1 MELLFLLS
9 PIWRQ
14 TNFNTG
20 NKMALTE
27 RTEIDQIQVVGGWN
41 IQVRQATTIE
51 RDGQFV
57 SNSFH
62 RWVLTPDMDISDQEQ
77 KVKDIANTAWT
88 PEVRQAYETF
98 KAEQAAR
105 MTP

>member
-1 MELLFLLS
+1 
-9 PIWRQ
+9 
-14 TNFNTG
+14 
-20 NKMALTE
+20 MALTE
-27 RTEIDQIQVVGGWN
+27 NTKIDQIEVVNDWN
-41 IQVRQATTIE
+41 IQVRQATIIE
-51 RDGQFV
+51 RDGEFV
-57 SNSFH
+57 SRTFH

-77 KVKDIANTAWT
+77 KVKDIANAAWT